1 MPKVLEKMYLC
12 KIFQKK
18 MMNNIVAIVGRPNV
32 GKSTLFN
39 RMIQRRDAIVDSTP
53 GVTRD
58 RNYGKSE
65 WNGKEFSVID
75 TGGYVRGSDDV
86 FEGEIRKQVELA
98 IDEADVIIF
107 VVDVEEG
114 ITPMD
119 DTVARLLRKVTKPVI
134 LAVNKVDNSMREKD
148 ALEFYNLGLG
158 DYFTFASIS
167 GSGTGDLLDAV
178 VNAFPEKP
186 IEEDTDSDLPRFA
199 VVGRPNAG
207 KSSFIN
213 SLIGRDRYIVTDIAG
228 TTRDSIDTKFDRF
241 GFEFNLVDT
250 AGIRRKAKVK
260 EDLEF
265 YSVMRSVR
273 AIEHA
278 DVCILIIDATRGF
291 EGQDQSI
298 FWLAEKN
305 RKGVVILVNK
315 WDLVEKDT
323 MSTRDYE
330 NKIKEELMPFTD
342 VPILFVSAL
351 TKQRLL
357 KALEATVEV
366 FEARKQRI
374 PTSKF
379 NDYML
384 KVIEGNPPP
393 ALKGKYVKIKYCM
406 QLPTATPQFVFFA
419 NLPQYVK
426 EPYKRFLENKIREN
440 WDFSGVPIDVYIREK

>member
-1 MPKVLEKMYLC
+1 
-12 KIFQKK
+12 
-18 MMNNIVAIVGRPNV
+18 MNNIVAIVGRPNV

-39 RMIQRRDAIVDSTP
+39 RLIQRREAIVDSVS

-119 DTVARLLRKVTKPVI
+119 DAVAKLLRKVTKPVL
-134 LAVNKVDNSMREKD
+134 LAVNKVDNAMREKD
-148 ALEFYNLGLG
+148 AVEFYNLGLG

-167 GSGTGDLLDAV
+167 GSGTGDLLDALID
-178 VNAFPEKP
+178 AFPIKP
-186 IEEDTDSDLPRFA
+186 EPTQEELELPRFA

-213 SLIGRDRYIVTDIAG
+213 ALIGKDRYIVTDIAG
-228 TTRDSIDTKFDRF
+228 TTRDAIDTKFDRF

-278 DVCILIIDATRGF
+278 DICILIIDATRGF

-330 NKIKEELMPFTD
+330 EKIRKELMPFVD

-357 KALEATVEV
+357 KALEATVQV
-366 FEARKQRI
+366 FENRKQRI

-384 KVIEGNPPP
+384 KVIEGYPPP

-406 QLPTATPQFVFFA
+406 QLPTPTPQFVFFA

-426 EPYKRFLENKIREN
+426 EAYKRFLENKIREN
-440 WDFSGVPIDVYIREK
+440 WDFSGVPIDIYIREK

>member
-1 MPKVLEKMYLC
+1 
-12 KIFQKK
+12 
-18 MMNNIVAIVGRPNV
+18 MNNIVAIVGRPNV
-32 GKSTLFN
+32 GKSTFFN
-39 RMIQRRDAIVDSTP
+39 RLIQRREAIVDSVS

-75 TGGYVRGSDDV
+75 TGGYVKGSDDI
-86 FEGEIRKQVELA
+86 FEGEIRRQVELA
-98 IDEADVIIF
+98 IDEADAIIF

-119 DTVARLLRKVTKPVI
+119 DEVAKLLRKVTTKPVL
-134 LAVNKVDNSMREKD
+134 LAVNKVDNAMREKD
-148 ALEFYNLGLG
+148 AYEFYNLGLG
-158 DYFTFASIS
+158 DYYTISTAS
-167 GSGTGDLLDAV
+167 GSGTGELLDALAEALPDAPPV
-178 VNAFPEKP
+178 DENAEQ
-186 IEEDTDSDLPRFA
+186 LPRFA

-213 SLIGRDRYIVTDIAG
+213 ALIGEDRFVVTDIAG
-228 TTRDSIDTKFDRF
+228 TTRDAIDTTYNRF
-241 GFEFNLVDT
+241 GFNFNLVDT

-273 AIEHA
+273 AIEHS
-278 DVCILIIDATRGF
+278 DICLLVIDATRGF

-305 RKGVVILVNK
+305 RKGIVILVNK

-323 MSTRDYE
+323 MTTRDYE
-330 NKIKEELMPFTD
+330 QKIREQLQPFTD
-342 VPILFVSAL
+342 VPILFISAL

-357 KALEATVEV
+357 KALETAVQVYES
-366 FEARKQRI
+366 RKQRI
-374 PTSKF
+374 ATSKL
-379 NDYML
+379 NDLML
-384 KVIEGNPPP
+384 PIIENYPPP
-393 ALKGKYVKIKYCM
+393 ALKGKYIKIKYCM
-406 QLPTATPQFVFFA
+406 QLPTPVPQFVFFC

-426 EPYKRFLENKIREN
+426 DPYRRYIENQLREHF
-440 WDFSGVPIDVYIREK
+440 DFSGVPIDIYFRQK

>member
-1 MPKVLEKMYLC
+1 
-12 KIFQKK
+12 
-18 MMNNIVAIVGRPNV
+18 MNNIVAIVGRPNV

-39 RMIQRRDAIVDSTP
+39 RLIQRREAIVDSVS

-75 TGGYVRGSDDV
+75 TGGYIKGSDDV

-119 DTVARLLRKVTKPVI
+119 DAVAKLLRKVTKPVL
-134 LAVNKVDNSMREKD
+134 LAVNKVDNAMREKD
-148 ALEFYNLGLG
+148 AVEFYNLGLG

-167 GSGTGDLLDAV
+167 GSGTGDLLDELV
-178 VNAFPEKP
+178 RVFPEKP
-186 IEEDTDSDLPRFA
+186 EAPQEDELPRFA

-213 SLIGRDRYIVTDIAG
+213 ALIGKERYIVTDIAG
-228 TTRDSIDTKFDRF
+228 TTRDAIDTKFDRF

-278 DVCILIIDATRGF
+278 DICILLIDATRGF

-315 WDLVEKDT
+315 WDLIEKDT
-323 MSTRDYE
+323 MSTREYE
-330 NKIKEELMPFTD
+330 TKIRMELEPFTD
-342 VPILFVSAL
+342 VPILFISAL

-357 KALEATVEV
+357 KALEATVQV
-366 FEARKQRI
+366 FENRKQRI
-374 PTSKF
+374 ATSKF

-384 KVIEGNPPP
+384 KVIEGYPPP

-406 QLPTATPQFVFFA
+406 QLPTPTPQFVFFA
-419 NLPQYVK
+419 NMPQYVK

-440 WDFSGVPIDVYIREK
+440 WDFSGVPIDIYIREK

>member
-1 MPKVLEKMYLC
+1 
-12 KIFQKK
+12 
-18 MMNNIVAIVGRPNV
+18 MNNIVAIVGRPNV
-32 GKSTLFN
+32 GKSTFFN
-39 RMIQRRDAIVDSTP
+39 RLIQRREAIVDSVS

-75 TGGYVRGSDDV
+75 TGGYIKGSDDV
-86 FEGEIRKQVELA
+86 FEAEIRKQVELA
-98 IDEADVIIF
+98 IDEADAILF
-107 VVDVEEG
+107 LVDVEEG

-119 DTVARLLRKVTKPVI
+119 AEVAKLLRKVTKPVL
-134 LAVNKVDNSMREKD
+134 LAVNKVDNAMRAKD
-148 ALEFYNLGLG
+148 AIEFYNLGLG
-158 DYFTFASIS
+158 EYFTIAGMN
-167 GSGTGDLLDAV
+167 GSGTGELLDKLV
-178 VNAFPEKP
+178 EILPDMPEKD
-186 IEEDTDSDLPRFA
+186 ENQSDLPRFC

-213 SLIGRDRYIVTDIAG
+213 ALIGEDRYIVTDIAG
-228 TTRDSIDTKFDRF
+228 TTRDAIDTRYNRF
-241 GFEFNLVDT
+241 GFDFNLVDT

-273 AIEHA
+273 AIEHS
-278 DVCILIIDATRGF
+278 DVCVLMVDATRGF
-291 EGQDQSI
+291 ESQDQNI
-298 FWLAEKN
+298 FWLAQKN

-323 MSTRDYE
+323 MSSRDYE
-330 NKIKEELMPFTD
+330 KKIRKELEPFTD

-357 KALEATVEV
+357 KALETTVQV
-366 FEARKQRI
+366 FENRKQRI
-374 PTSKF
+374 ATSKF
-379 NDYML
+379 NEYML
-384 KVIEGNPPP
+384 KIIDQMPPP

-406 QLPTATPQFVFFA
+406 QLPTPTPQFVFFA

-440 WDFSGVPIDVYIREK
+440 WNFEGVPIDIYIREK

>member
-1 MPKVLEKMYLC
+1 MS
-12 KIFQKK
+12 
-18 MMNNIVAIVGRPNV
+18 NIVAIVGRPNV

-39 RMIQRRDAIVDSTP
+39 RLIKRRDAIVDAVS

-75 TGGYVRGSDDV
+75 TGGYIKGSDDV

-119 DTVARLLRKVTKPVI
+119 DTVARLLRKVKKPVL
-134 LAVNKVDNSMREKD
+134 LAVNKVDNAMREKD
-148 ALEFYNLGLG
+148 AMEFYNLGLG
-158 DYFTFASIS
+158 EYYTFASIS

-178 VNAFPEKP
+178 IDAFPETP
-186 IEEDTDSDLPRFA
+186 LPTQDEIELPRFA

-213 SLIGRDRYIVTDIAG
+213 ALIGRDRFMVTDIAG
-228 TTRDSIDTKFDRF
+228 TTRDSIDTKFNQF
-241 GFEFNLVDT
+241 GFDFNLVDT

-278 DVCILIIDATRGF
+278 DICILIIDATRGF

-330 NKIKEELMPFTD
+330 AKIREELMPFID
-342 VPILFVSAL
+342 VPILFVSAI

-357 KALEATVEV
+357 KALETTVQV
-366 FEARKQRI
+366 FENRKQRI

-379 NDYML
+379 NEYML
-384 KVIEGNPPP
+384 KVIEGYPPP

-406 QLPTATPQFVFFA
+406 QLPTPTPQFVFFA

-426 EPYKRFLENKIREN
+426 EAYKRFLENKIREH
-440 WDFSGVPIDVYIREK
+440 WDFSGVPIDIYIREK

>member
-1 MPKVLEKMYLC
+1 MS
-12 KIFQKK
+12 
-18 MMNNIVAIVGRPNV
+18 NIVAIVGRPNV

-39 RMIQRRDAIVDSTP
+39 RLIKRREAIVDSVA

-58 RNYGKSE
+58 RIYGKSE

-75 TGGYVRGSDDV
+75 TGGYIRGSDDV
-86 FEGEIRKQVELA
+86 FEAEIRKQVELA

-119 DTVARLLRKVTKPVI
+119 DAVAKMLRKITKPVV
-134 LAVNKVDNSMREKD
+134 LAVNKVDNAMRDKD
-148 ALEFYNLGLG
+148 AVEFYNLGLG
-158 DYFTFASIS
+158 EYYTFASIS
-167 GSGTGDLLDAV
+167 GSGTGELLDAV
-178 VNAFPEKP
+178 IDAFPEKP
-186 IEEDTDSDLPRFA
+186 EPVQDEIELPRFA

-213 SLIGRDRYIVTDIAG
+213 ALIGEDRYIVTDIAG
-228 TTRDSIDTKFDRF
+228 TTRDSIDTKFNRF

-291 EGQDQSI
+291 EGQDQNI

-305 RKGVVILVNK
+305 RKGVIVLVNK

-323 MSTRDYE
+323 MSSREYE
-330 NKIKEELMPFTD
+330 MKIREELEPFTD
-342 VPILFVSAL
+342 VPIHFVSAL

-357 KALEATVEV
+357 KALESAVQV
-366 FEARKQRI
+366 FESRKQRI
-374 PTSKF
+374 STSKF
-379 NDYML
+379 NEHML
-384 KVIEGNPPP
+384 KIIENFPPP

-406 QLPTATPQFVFFA
+406 QLPTPTPQFVFFA

-426 EPYKRFLENKIREN
+426 DPYKRFLENKIREK
-440 WDFSGVPIDVYIREK
+440 WDFAGVPIDIYIREK

>member
-1 MPKVLEKMYLC
+1 
-12 KIFQKK
+12 
-18 MMNNIVAIVGRPNV
+18 MNNIVAIVGRPNV
-32 GKSTLFN
+32 GKSTFFN
-39 RMIQRRDAIVDSTP
+39 RLIQRREAIVDSVS

-75 TGGYVRGSDDV
+75 TGGYIKGSDDI
-86 FEGEIRKQVELA
+86 FEAEIRRQVELA

-119 DTVARLLRKVTKPVI
+119 DEVAKLLRKVTKPVL
-134 LAVNKVDNSMREKD
+134 LAVNKVDNAMREKD
-148 ALEFYNLGLG
+148 AVEFYNLGLG
-158 DYFTFASIS
+158 DYYTIAGMS
-167 GSGTGDLLDAV
+167 GSGTGELLDALV
-178 VNAFPEKP
+178 ELLPEAKEP
-186 IEEDTDSDLPRFA
+186 EENEEALPRFA

-213 SLIGRDRYIVTDIAG
+213 ALIGEDRFVVTDIAG
-228 TTRDSIDTKFDRF
+228 TTRDAIDTTYNRF
-241 GFEFNLVDT
+241 GFKFNLVDT

-273 AIEHA
+273 AIEHS
-278 DVCILIIDATRGF
+278 DICILVIDATRGF

-330 NKIKEELMPFTD
+330 RKIREEIAPFTD
-342 VPILFVSAL
+342 VPILFVSAI

-357 KALEATVEV
+357 KALETAVEV
-366 FEARKQRI
+366 FENRKQRI
-374 PTSKF
+374 ATSKL
-379 NDYML
+379 NETML
-384 KVIEGNPPP
+384 PIIEHNPPP
-393 ALKGKYVKIKYCM
+393 ALKGKYVKIKFCM
-406 QLPTATPQFVFFA
+406 QLPTPTPQFVFFC

-426 EPYKRFLENKIREN
+426 DPYKRYLENKMREIYN
-440 WDFSGVPIDVYIREK
+440 FSGVPIDIYFRQK